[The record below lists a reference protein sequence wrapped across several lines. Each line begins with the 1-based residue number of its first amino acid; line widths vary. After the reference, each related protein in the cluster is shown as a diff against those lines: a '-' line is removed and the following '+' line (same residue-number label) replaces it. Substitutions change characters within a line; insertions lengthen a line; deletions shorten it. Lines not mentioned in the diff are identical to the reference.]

1 MDNSRNPNL
10 GMMDALAIVSFMLGL
25 ANYEENLGQSQV
37 QELVSQA
44 VENIHSHLKEQ
55 DLKLDQILNKL
66 GGDTHA

>member
-1 MDNSRNPNL
+1 MDNLWNSNL
-10 GMMDALAIVSFMLGL
+10 GMMDALALVSFMLGL

-55 DLKLDQILNKL
+55 DQKLDQILNKL

>member
-1 MDNSRNPNL
+1 MDNPWNSNL
-10 GMMDALAIVSFMLGL
+10 GMMDALALVSFMLGL

-55 DLKLDQILNKL
+55 DQKLDQILNKL

>member
-1 MDNSRNPNL
+1 MNNPRNSNL
-10 GMMDALAIVSFMLGL
+10 GMMDALALVSFMLGL

-55 DLKLDQILNKL
+55 DQKLDQILNKL

>member
-1 MDNSRNPNL
+1 MDNPRNPTL

-55 DLKLDQILNKL
+55 DKKLEQILNKL
-66 GGDTHA
+66 GGDTHV

>member
-1 MDNSRNPNL
+1 MDNPRNPNL

-44 VENIHSHLKEQ
+44 VNDLHHHLKEQ
-55 DLKLDQILNKL
+55 DEKLDRILLTLK
-66 GGDTHA
+66 GGVTQ

>member
-1 MDNSRNPNL
+1 MDNPRNPNL

-44 VENIHSHLKEQ
+44 VNDLHYHLKEQ
-55 DLKLDQILNKL
+55 DEKLDRILLTLK
-66 GGDTHA
+66 GGVTQ

>member
-1 MDNSRNPNL
+1 MDTPRNPNL

-44 VENIHSHLKEQ
+44 VENIHSHLREQ
-55 DLKLDQILNKL
+55 DRKLDQILNKL
-66 GGDTHA
+66 GGDTHV

>member
-25 ANYEENLGQSQV
+25 ANYEENLDQSQV

-44 VENIHSHLKEQ
+44 VEDIHSHLKEQ
-55 DLKLDQILNKL
+55 DRKLDQILNKL
-66 GGDTHA
+66 GGDTHV

>member
-1 MDNSRNPNL
+1 MNNPRNSNL

-55 DLKLDQILNKL
+55 DQKLDQILNKL